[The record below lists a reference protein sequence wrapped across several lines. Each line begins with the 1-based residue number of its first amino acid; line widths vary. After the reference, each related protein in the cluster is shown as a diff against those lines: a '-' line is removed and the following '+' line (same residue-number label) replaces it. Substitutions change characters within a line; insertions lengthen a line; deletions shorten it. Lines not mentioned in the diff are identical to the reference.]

1 MQANISISV
10 PHSWQYVR
18 TVRHKVDQ
26 VLKDFDADARSATV
40 MAAAELVEN
49 AIKYGESVPSAETI
63 SFGLTVDGD
72 CTRIEVVNGSTD
84 ARGVEELQKRIEEVS
99 GAHDGAALYM
109 SRLEEL
115 MADPSESGK
124 LGIYRIA
131 LEGQFTLRC
140 HYANLVVAV
149 TASRTR

>member
-1 MQANISISV
+1 MHANISISV

-18 TVRHKVDQ
+18 TVRHKVDET
-26 VLKDFDADARSATV
+26 LKEFDAAARSATV

-49 AIKYGESVPSAETI
+49 AVKYGESVPGAETI
-63 SFGLTVDGD
+63 SFELAVDGN

-84 ARGVEELQKRIEEVS
+84 ARGVGQLQKRIEEVS
-99 GAHDGAALYM
+99 RAPDGAALYM
-109 SRLEEL
+109 TRLEEL
-115 MADPSESGK
+115 MANPTESGK

-131 LEGQFTLRC
+131 FEGQFTLKC
-140 HYANLVVAV
+140 HYTNLIVSV